1 MATAE
6 IPRMH
11 LSDASDVVDFPYRA
25 ISRAAVATVIVIFPA
40 MLGLIQAFSPMLVFA
55 LVGIIL
61 ASFALR
67 TIKRYPDEYSGYSL
81 AVAGMAINAC
91 LLFGGVASHAYVYAT
106 EVPEGYDRVAFYDLQ
121 RPEPQP
127 DFPTET
133 AMTLDGKPVFLKGYI
148 HPSSGSGM
156 LRRFILVPDLGTCCF
171 GGQPRSTDMIEVTL
185 TGGQTVK
192 AGLTKLKLAGKFML
206 NPQAQKAAD
215 FDNQIFYQMRVD
227 HLR

>member
-6 IPRMH
+6 IQEVH
-11 LSDASDVVDFPYRA
+11 LTSSSDEVEFPYRA
-25 ISRAAVATVIVIFPA
+25 ISRAAVTSIILVLPA
-40 MLGLIQAFSPMLVFA
+40 MLGLIQAFAPMLVFA
-55 LVGIIL
+55 AIGVVVAVIG
-61 ASFALR
+61 LR
-67 TIKRYPDEYSGYSL
+67 TIAKFPDEYSGKPIAL
-81 AVAGMAINAC
+81 AGLALNGM
-91 LLFGGVASHAYVYAT
+91 LLVGGVAEHSYVYAT
-106 EVPEGYDRVAFYDLQ
+106 EVPDGYGRVAFYELQ
-121 RPEPQP
+121 QPEPLP
-127 DFPTET
+127 DYPTNRAVE
-133 AMTLDGKPVFLKGYI
+133 LDGKPVFLKGYI

-227 HLR
+227 QLR